1 MSEDRQKL
9 EVTNDDGTK
18 EVFYKDE
25 MSDQQRQMMEELAE
39 LNSRVNQLK
48 PLATEFRDKMELSNL
63 KSKALLDSL
72 RSESIDQEDGE

>member
-25 MSDQQRQMMEELAE
+25 MSEEQRQMLEELAE
-39 LNSRVNQLK
+39 LNARVNQLQ
-48 PLATEFRDKMELSNL
+48 PLATEFRDKMELANL
-63 KSKALLDSL
+63 KSKELLEL
-72 RSESIDQEDGE
+72 LKLENQEDGE

>member
-25 MSDQQRQMMEELAE
+25 MSEEQTRILEELAE
-39 LNSRVNQLK
+39 LNARNYQILNQK
-48 PLATEFRDKMELSNL
+48 HF
-63 KSKALLDSL
+63 
-72 RSESIDQEDGE
+72 